1 MRGAEVAAP
10 ELVLQTQQFSE
21 SSAWTTFSVTPS
33 FLLVSG
39 DPGEDGR
46 SPVATTGSPALLLAH
61 SRVIGMR
68 RNQQMSVSRLSWCR
82 VQFPTPNGS
91 RCMGISCS
99 FRLRYEL

>member
-39 DPGEDGR
+39 DPARMEEAPSLQQVLQR
-46 SPVATTGSPALLLAH
+46 SYSL
-61 SRVIGMR
+61 
-68 RNQQMSVSRLSWCR
+68 
-82 VQFPTPNGS
+82 TPG
-91 RCMGISCS
+91 
-99 FRLRYEL
+99 